1 MGPTVQDVWA
11 RTGGRVLE
19 EVGTLAIHAA
29 EGLRGTTRL
38 RRWWPDFVR
47 ECWFLVAVTALPV
60 FLISIPLGATISLQV
75 GDLARQLGAQSATGS
90 VIVVAVVRE
99 VAPIATA
106 VLVAGAGGSAMSADM
121 GGRRIRDELDA
132 MEVMGINPT
141 HRLVSPRLW
150 ASMVVATLLV
160 PVVILSGVAG
170 GFVFNVLLQ
179 GVTPGAYFDGAT
191 ALLQLADLLQALFK
205 AATFGL
211 IAGVV
216 ACTRGMTCERG
227 PIGVGRAVNQ
237 AVVQTFVLVFAA
249 NYVISMLYLA
259 LVPQRG

>member
-1 MGPTVQDVWA
+1 MATLVELWA
-11 RTGGRVLE
+11 RTGGRALE
-19 EVGTLAIHAA
+19 EAGALAIHAG
-29 EGLRGTTRL
+29 EGLRGTTRV

-47 ECWFLVAVTALPV
+47 ECWFLVSVTALPV

-75 GDLARQLGAQSATGS
+75 GDLARQLGAQSATGAI
-90 VIVVAVVRE
+90 IVVAVIRE

-121 GGRRIRDELDA
+121 GARRIRDELDA

-150 ASMVVATLLV
+150 ASTLVAILLV
-160 PVVILSGVAG
+160 PVVVLSGVGG

-179 GVTPGAYFDGAT
+179 GVTPGAYLGQAT
-191 ALLQLADLLQALFK
+191 ALLQLADLVQSLVK
-205 AATFGL
+205 AGVFGF

-216 ACTRGMTCERG
+216 ACTRGMTCEKG
-227 PIGVGRAVNQ
+227 PVGVGRAVNR

-259 LVPQRG
+259 LVPQKV